1 MGDGLTAKDVFLCG
15 ISGRVGSRLST
26 HRRRGANLRHGA
38 PSRAAPRARR
48 TALRAARR
56 HACIKSACGTKPA
69 CGANAVVK
77 GPGAMPSCRPASS
90 ASATSTPGQRSARL
104 GAPFAGR
111 SKLYALAIKRA
122 QTDRRSGKR
131 VCKNCPSRKIGEDET
146 FRPAKIFQTIPLSGR
161 RPGIEAKT
169 ANAPSAPADRHLGR
183 LIFARAAAEYRSALG
198 APGWCRRGTRR
209 LNAHPSAC

>member
-1 MGDGLTAKDVFLCG
+1 MGDGLAAKDVFLCG

-38 PSRAAPRARR
+38 APRARR

-69 CGANAVVK
+69 CGTNAVVK
-77 GPGAMPSCRPASS
+77 GPRRNAQLQTCLICICYEQSGP
-90 ASATSTPGQRSARL
+90 TQRSAGR
-104 GAPFAGR
+104 PVCGR

-122 QTDRRSGKR
+122 QTDRPSGKT

-146 FRPAKIFQTIPLSGR
+146 FRPAKLFQTIPLSGR

-169 ANAPSAPADRHLGR
+169 ANVPSAPANRHLGR
-183 LIFARAAAEYRSALG
+183 PIFARAAAEYRSALG
-198 APGWCRRGTRR
+198 APGLCRRGARR
-209 LNAHPSAC
+209 SNEHP